1 MGDSP
6 LPVCDVLGVGC
17 VVGDVVSAAD
27 AVIERALSGAGGY
40 GVLCNVH
47 VLMTAQQEPEV
58 MAALEGAW
66 TVFPDG
72 APVAWLQRRTGMRAA
87 ERIGGPDLM
96 RAVLDR
102 GRAHGLRHVL
112 FGSTPD
118 VVAALAGRLRERF
131 PSVEI
136 VAAHA
141 PALGEEDDERV
152 LGRVAAARPHVVWC
166 ALGAPKQE
174 LWMARRASELA
185 PAIVLGVGAA
195 FDFHAGAKD
204 RAPTWMQRAGLEW
217 LHRLGS
223 EPRRL
228 LVRYVTTNTA
238 FVGAAAAQLARRR
251 FA

>member
-1 MGDSP
+1 MP
-6 LPVCDVLGVGC
+6 EAALPSCDVLGVRC
-17 VVGDVVSAAD
+17 FVGDIASAAD
-27 AVIERALSGAGGY
+27 AAIERALSGAGGY

-47 VLMTAQQEPEV
+47 VLMTARREPEV

-72 APVAWLQRRTGMRAA
+72 APVAWFQRRAGMRAA

-96 RAVLDR
+96 PAVLDR
-102 GRAHGLRHVL
+102 GRAHGIRHAL

-118 VVAALAGRLRERF
+118 VVVALAERLRERF
-131 PSVEI
+131 PGVEI
-136 VAAHA
+136 VATHA
-141 PALGEEDDERV
+141 PATGEEDDESELARV
-152 LGRVAAARPHVVWC
+152 VAARPHVVWC

-174 LWMARRASELA
+174 LWMARCASALA

-204 RAPTWMQRAGLEW
+204 RAPTWVQRAGLEW

-228 LVRYVTTNTA
+228 VVRYVTTNAA
-238 FVGAAAAQLARRR
+238 FVGAAATQLMRRR
-251 FA
+251 LA